1 VTKEEIVTSVLT
13 TLQIEEGQF
22 EELEI
27 EIKFADGKKVE
38 IEFEGEMLDQGYN
51 GIREFEFSLK
61 LLGDQK
67 LKLKYESE
75 EGKVKAEVEKE
86 TEEGNEKYK
95 GEQAV
100 EALESLLD
108 QIALTE
114 DMSEAEILE
123 SILAVLEISEED
135 ISELEIEI
143 KFTNG
148 KEVEIEF
155 EGEMLDEGYNGI
167 REFEFSLKLMG
178 DQKLNL
184 KYESE
189 EGKVKAEVEKETEE
203 GKEEYKGEQAVEA
216 VESFLDEL
224 ALTDEMTEAEILEV
238 ILAVLEISEEDIKGL
253 EIEIKFTND
262 KEIEMEFENED
273 EEDEDEED
281 ED

>member
-1 VTKEEIVTSVLT
+1 MTKEEIVTSVLT

-27 EIKFADGKKVE
+27 EIKFANGKKVE

-273 EEDEDEED
+273 EEDED
-281 ED
+281 